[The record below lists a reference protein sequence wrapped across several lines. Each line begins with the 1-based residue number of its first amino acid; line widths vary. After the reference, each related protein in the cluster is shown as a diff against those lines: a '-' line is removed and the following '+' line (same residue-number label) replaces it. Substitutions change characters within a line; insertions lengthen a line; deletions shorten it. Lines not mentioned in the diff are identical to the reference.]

1 MIGFG
6 GIVVMGMEQQEADRT
21 VAEAVAR
28 GINYFDVAPSYGDGD
43 AEEKRRVRGNRP
55 NRCCGTLAK
64 IFWRSPSV
72 SGFQHRFW
80 VCGSGLEFLRP
91 RRQENSLKDLKRKL
105 TVAAMTALFA
115 AVLFQI
121 VSVPSAAQSD
131 DAALIA
137 KAKAIHGRVLK
148 LDTHNDIEPSNFTPG
163 CNYTMRLTT
172 QVNLPKMV
180 EGGMD
185 VSFMIAYVGQGPL
198 TSEGYDH
205 AYRQAIAKFDAIH
218 RLTEQI
224 APDQIGLALSPA
236 DVFALHKKNLRIAV
250 IGVENGYPIGTDIKR
265 VKEFYDRGGRYMSLA
280 HNGNSQLADSNTGEA
295 QGYLYNNGLSPLG
308 REVIAEMNR
317 LGMMVDLSHP
327 SKGANLEAIRLSK
340 APVIASHSGVRAL
353 ADVSRNMDDEQLL
366 ALKEN
371 GGVIQVVGFASY
383 IKTDSKE
390 RVEALAKLREDF
402 GLAAPGGRGGGRGRG
417 RGNAEFAGGGAP
429 GTARAC
435 PVEGA
440 DGSAP
445 AGRRG
450 GGGFGR
456 GRGNAGLDA
465 LSPEMRA
472 EYDKRLAEIDAKFP
486 PARRANVKDFVN
498 HIDYA
503 VKLIGIDH
511 VGISSDFDGGGGI
524 DGWNSAAEAFN
535 VTLEL
540 VRRGYTEE
548 QIGRLWSGNLLRVW
562 GEVQKVAQKLQ
573 NEKG

>member
-1 MIGFG
+1 
-6 GIVVMGMEQQEADRT
+6 
-21 VAEAVAR
+21 
-28 GINYFDVAPSYGDGD
+28 
-43 AEEKRRVRGNRP
+43 
-55 NRCCGTLAK
+55 
-64 IFWRSPSV
+64 
-72 SGFQHRFW
+72 
-80 VCGSGLEFLRP
+80 
-91 RRQENSLKDLKRKL
+91 
-105 TVAAMTALFA
+105 
-115 AVLFQI
+115 
-121 VSVPSAAQSD
+121 
-131 DAALIA
+131 
-137 KAKAIHGRVLK
+137 
-148 LDTHNDIEPSNFTPG
+148 
-163 CNYTMRLTT
+163 MRLTT

-180 EGGMD
+180 QGGMD
-185 VSFMIAYVGQGPL
+185 VSFMIVYVGQGPL
-198 TSEGYDH
+198 TPEGYDD
-205 AYRQAIAKFDAIH
+205 AYRQAVAKFDAVH
-218 RLTEQI
+218 RLTEKI

-236 DVFALHKKNLRIAV
+236 DVLALHKKNLRIAV

-327 SKGANLEAIRLSK
+327 SKGANLEAMRLSK

-353 ADVSRNMDDEQLL
+353 ADVSRNMDDELLL
-366 ALKEN
+366 ALKKN

-383 IKTDSKE
+383 VKTDSKE
-390 RVEALAKLREDF
+390 RTEALAKLREEF
-402 GLAAPGGRGGGRGRG
+402 GLTGPGGRGGRGGAGGGAGGGGGGGGGGRGRG
-417 RGNAEFAGGGAP
+417 TADFGGREPGA
-429 GTARAC
+429 ARPC
-435 PVEGA
+435 PVESA
-440 DGSAP
+440 DGTAP

-450 GGGFGR
+450 GGGGGR

-465 LSPEMRA
+465 LPEEKRA
-472 EYDKRLAEIDAKFP
+472 EYEKHLAEIDAKFP
-486 PARRANVKDFVN
+486 PAGRANVKDFVN

-548 QIGRLWSGNLLRVW
+548 QIGKLWSGNLLRVW
-562 GEVQKVAQKLQ
+562 GEVEKVAQKLQ
-573 NEKG
+573 KEKG